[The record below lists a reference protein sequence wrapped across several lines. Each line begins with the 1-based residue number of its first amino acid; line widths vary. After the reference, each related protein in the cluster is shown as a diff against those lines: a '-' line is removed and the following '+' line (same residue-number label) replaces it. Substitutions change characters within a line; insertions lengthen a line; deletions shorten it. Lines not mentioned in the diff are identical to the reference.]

1 MQPPHV
7 AFGAVAQGLVILHAL
22 VALALC
28 GAATHHLVVAVGY
41 LRGVYRVRLGR
52 IYALVTACCYVAVF
66 ALGMLAYP
74 SYRYFVR
81 GLYFD
86 RHVIWA
92 SNLFDIKENYAALGL
107 PFALALLL
115 LSRSFE
121 PSRDRDA
128 GRALRHARRLRLRAG
143 LVHGGLRPDHHAAAR
158 GAGVNERRPVADFAG
173 CCAMVVASSTAFL
186 VMGLVPLRKLWYH
199 PLERGWTLEV
209 SSRMPAS
216 MDFYGRALYAAIAA
230 ALAFFAG
237 RALGRRLDLAKVSRE
252 RLWYWLACALAFTF
266 LAMCLF
272 GYQLWPRPPQ
282 PLPIP
287 EWYQPH

>member
-52 IYALVTACCYVAVF
+52 IYALVTACCYVSVF

-121 PSRDRDA
+121 PSRDRDLVA
-128 GRALRHARRLRLRAG
+128 PYATLVACVFG
-143 LVHGGLRPDHHAAAR
+143 LVWFMAVSGLIITLQR
-158 GAGVNERRPVADFAG
+158 G
-173 CCAMVVASSTAFL
+173 
-186 VMGLVPLRKLWYH
+186 VP
-199 PLERGWTLEV
+199 
-209 SSRMPAS
+209 A
-216 MDFYGRALYAAIAA
+216 
-230 ALAFFAG
+230 
-237 RALGRRLDLAKVSRE
+237 
-252 RLWYWLACALAFTF
+252 
-266 LAMCLF
+266 
-272 GYQLWPRPPQ
+272 
-282 PLPIP
+282 
-287 EWYQPH
+287 